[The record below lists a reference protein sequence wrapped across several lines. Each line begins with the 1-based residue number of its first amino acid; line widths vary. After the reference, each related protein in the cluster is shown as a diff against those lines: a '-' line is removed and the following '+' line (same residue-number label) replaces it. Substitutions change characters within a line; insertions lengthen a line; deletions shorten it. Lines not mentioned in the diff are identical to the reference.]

1 MNSEQSEKKFCQRK
15 KDNMKNLYIIFDQIP
30 PLDSGG
36 LVITY
41 INMVKYLKESYN
53 IKIVSVFKS
62 RELDEQIFSNA
73 ELISLSNFQLDNRFY
88 RIFQYMKSGKIGKSI
103 KALFSAFYFF
113 AYIRIA
119 KHKLAKRI
127 RDNDFVI
134 SVSPTAS
141 AFIPSSIEFIQ
152 DIHTNYEYFWGNK
165 LLGKMQSK
173 LMSKPKLTVFRNKRD
188 ADKGAKHFP
197 STYLYNFVDEINYNF
212 KDFELNTRRNHFL
225 YMGRLHPQKNPL
237 RLLKCA
243 KILKDRGYTFT
254 LDIYG
259 TGMLKEELEQEI
271 INMDLSKNVFLRG
284 YTTDKN
290 IYNKYSMLWLTSEL
304 EGLGLCILEA
314 KANATPT
321 ISVNWGGAIKEVI
334 EDQQDGFIA
343 NDDHEFVNYVINLL
357 EDDKLLKKMSKNA
370 YDNYHKNFSN
380 EATKH
385 RLIEIIETYKSK

>member
-1 MNSEQSEKKFCQRK
+1 
-15 KDNMKNLYIIFDQIP
+15 MKNLYIIFDQIP

-41 INMVKYLKESYN
+41 VNMVKYLKENYN

-62 RELDEQIFSNA
+62 NELDEQIFSNV

-88 RIFQYMKSGKIGKSI
+88 RIFQYIKSGEICKAI

-113 AYIRIA
+113 AYIGIA

-127 RDNDFVI
+127 GDNDFVI

-141 AFIPSSIEFIQ
+141 AFIPSNIEFIQ
-152 DIHTNYEYFWGNK
+152 DIHTNYEYFWGDK

-173 LMSKPKLTVFRNKRD
+173 LMSTPKLTVFRNKKD

-197 STYLYNFVDEINYNF
+197 STYLYNFVDEINYDY
-212 KDFELNTRRNHFL
+212 KDFELNTRRNRFL

-243 KILKDRGYTFT
+243 KMLKERGYSFI

-271 INMDLSKNVFLRG
+271 LNMDLSQNVFLKG

-290 IYNKYSMLWLTSEL
+290 VYSEYSMLWLTSKL

-321 ISVNWGGAIKEVI
+321 VSVNWGGAIQEVI
-334 EDQQDGFIA
+334 EDQKDGFIA
-343 NDDHEFVNYVINLL
+343 NNDHEFVNYVINLL
-357 EDDKLLKKMSKNA
+357 EDDTLLKKMSKKA
-370 YDNYHKNFSN
+370 YDNYHNNFSN

-385 RLIEIIETYKSK
+385 RLIEIIDTYKSR